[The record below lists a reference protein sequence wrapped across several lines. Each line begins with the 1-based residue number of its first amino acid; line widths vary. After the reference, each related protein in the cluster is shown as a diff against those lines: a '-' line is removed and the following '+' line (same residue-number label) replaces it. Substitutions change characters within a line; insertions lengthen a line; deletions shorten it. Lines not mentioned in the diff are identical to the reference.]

1 MLREGRVPRRFVL
14 APPLLVD
21 CVHFALLQMH
31 VMGVFGL
38 PESWAA
44 TAQET
49 LKLFALYGPGG
60 SEFEDRRII
69 DMMDEIPP
77 ITGKIQASK
86 FLDRLRQLHREQ
98 NDD

>member
-1 MLREGRVPRRFVL
+1 MPRRFVL
-14 APPLLVD
+14 DPPILANQ
-21 CVHFALLQMH
+21 VHLALLQMH
-31 VMGVFGL
+31 VMGVFNL
-38 PESWAA
+38 PESWADM
-44 TAQET
+44 AQET
-49 LKLFALYGPGG
+49 LQLFAFYGPDG

-69 DMMDEIPP
+69 DMMDETPP

>member
-1 MLREGRVPRRFVL
+1 
-14 APPLLVD
+14 
-21 CVHFALLQMH
+21 MH
-31 VMGVFGL
+31 VMGVFNL
-38 PESWAA
+38 PESWAD

-49 LKLFALYGPGG
+49 VQLFALYGPEG

-69 DMMDEIPP
+69 DMMDEVPP

-86 FLDRLRQLHREQ
+86 FLERLRQLHREQ

>member
-1 MLREGRVPRRFVL
+1 MGPRTLRRFVL
-14 APPLLVD
+14 DPLLLANQA
-21 CVHFALLQMH
+21 HFALLQMH
-31 VMGVFGL
+31 VMGVFNL
-38 PESWAA
+38 PELWAD

-49 LKLFALYGPGG
+49 LQLFALYGPGG

-69 DMMDEIPP
+69 DMMDEVPL

>member
-1 MLREGRVPRRFVL
+1 
-14 APPLLVD
+14 
-21 CVHFALLQMH
+21 MH
-31 VMGVFGL
+31 VVGVFNL
-38 PESWAA
+38 PESWAD

-49 LKLFALYGPGG
+49 LELLKLYGPEGT
-60 SEFEDRRII
+60 EFEDRRII

>member
-1 MLREGRVPRRFVL
+1 MPRRSVL
-14 APPLLVD
+14 APPFSLVD
-21 CVHFALLQMH
+21 QINFALSQMH
-31 VMGVFGL
+31 VMGVFNL
-38 PESWAA
+38 PESWAD

-49 LKLFALYGPGG
+49 LQLFTFYGPGG